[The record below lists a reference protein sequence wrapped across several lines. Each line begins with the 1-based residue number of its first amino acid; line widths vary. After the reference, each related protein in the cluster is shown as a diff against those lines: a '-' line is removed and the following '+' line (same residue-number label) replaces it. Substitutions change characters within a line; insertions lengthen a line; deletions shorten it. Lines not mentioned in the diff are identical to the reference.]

1 MLDVVTTG
9 TTTYLPD
16 LPVADLHLLN
26 DGDLTFASVRTDE
39 SSLQVMLAD
48 VARLDDPVNRA
59 VAVTTAWDML
69 AKGELVDGRLPR
81 LRARRCS
88 RTEPSPGVVEPFFGL
103 ALRAAEQ
110 WSPAVLV
117 PRRLA
122 RVAAV
127 AASRADEPDHR
138 TPALQTLAWS
148 ASTPEHFALL
158 DEAAA
163 DDVDLAWRVMV
174 RRASLGRYDE
184 AAVDELLA
192 RDPDPEAH
200 LRAWG
205 VSAARPLEEAKAEA
219 WERVWRDRA
228 IPSGFPVIDF
238 ARCFWRPVQH
248 ELMVPWAHRYL
259 DELTQLRAGGLL
271 ALGGLVRHM
280 RPTTCDEAWLERAQD
295 LADGGELAPAIRT
308 VLLLAIDTLARV
320 LDART

>member
-9 TTTYLPD
+9 TTTHLPD
-16 LPVADLHLLN
+16 LPVADLRLLN
-26 DGDLTFASVRTDE
+26 DGDLTFASLRTEE
-39 SSLQVMLAD
+39 SSLQVMLSE

-59 VAVTTAWDML
+59 VVVTTAWDML
-69 AKGELVDGRLPR
+69 AKGELSTGDFLDCVLGMLE
-81 LRARRCS
+81 
-88 RTEPSPGVVEPFFGL
+88 TEPSPGIVEPFFGL

-138 TPALQTLAWS
+138 RPALHTLAWS

-158 DEAAA
+158 DDAAV
-163 DDVDLAWRVMV
+163 DDVDLAWRVLV

-184 AAVDELLA
+184 AAVEELLG
-192 RDPDPEAH
+192 RDADPEAH

-205 VSAARPLEEAKAEA
+205 VSAARPLDEAKAEA
-219 WERVWRDRA
+219 WERVWRGREV
-228 IPSGFPVIDF
+228 PSGFPLIEF

-248 ELMVPWAHRYL
+248 DVMVPWAHRYL
-259 DELTQLRAGGLL
+259 DELAQLPPGGLL

-280 RPTTCDEAWLERAQD
+280 RPTTCDAAWLERAQD
-295 LADGGELAPAIRT
+295 LADGATLAPAIRT
-308 VLLLAIDTLARV
+308 VLLIAIDTLARV